1 MAGIYIHI
9 PFCKQKCH
17 YCNFFSVASE
27 KNKDQFIIAL
37 LKEIAL
43 QKDYLDGEEVETIY
57 FGGGTPSILSVDEIR
72 MVLDEISKFHQIG
85 TGTEIT
91 LEANPDD
98 LDKKKVFELR
108 KTPVNRLSIGVQ
120 SFFKEDHKYL
130 NRIHTGYQASLS
142 ISYAKEVGFDNISI
156 DLIYG
161 IPTLT
166 KEKWLANLNKFFSF
180 NLQHLSAYALTVEP
194 KTALEILINKGKM
207 KPVNENSIVGHF
219 KQLITLMNKQGFFHY
234 EISNFCREGFY
245 SKHNKSYWVG
255 KKYLGLGP
263 SAHSFNGK
271 SRQWNVS
278 NISKY
283 ISEIEMKKIPA
294 EKENLTTIQ
303 KYNEY
308 ILTSMRTIWGIDSNY
323 IKKHFGEEFLSYF
336 EFHIKEYIKS
346 GKVIRKQDKFFL
358 SDNGKLFADGI
369 ASGLFR

>member
-27 KNKDQFIIAL
+27 KYKDQFIIAL
-37 LKEIAL
+37 HKEIAL
-43 QKDYLDGEEVETIY
+43 QKDYLDGEEIETIY
-57 FGGGTPSILSVDEIR
+57 FGGGTPSILSFDEIL

-85 TGTEIT
+85 MGAEIT

-98 LDKKKVFELR
+98 LNKEKVLELR
-108 KTPVNRLSIGVQ
+108 KTPINRLSIGVQ
-120 SFFKEDHKYL
+120 SFFKEDLKYL

-142 ISYAKEVGFDNISI
+142 ISYAKEAGFDNISI

-207 KPVNENSIVGHF
+207 KPVDENSIVGHF
-219 KQLITLMNKQGFFHY
+219 KQLINLMNKQGFIHY

-245 SKHNKSYWVG
+245 SKHNKSYWFG

-278 NISKY
+278 NILKY

-303 KYNEY
+303 KYNDY

-323 IKKHFGEEFLSYF
+323 IKKHFGEEFLFHS

-369 ASGLFR
+369 AAGLFR